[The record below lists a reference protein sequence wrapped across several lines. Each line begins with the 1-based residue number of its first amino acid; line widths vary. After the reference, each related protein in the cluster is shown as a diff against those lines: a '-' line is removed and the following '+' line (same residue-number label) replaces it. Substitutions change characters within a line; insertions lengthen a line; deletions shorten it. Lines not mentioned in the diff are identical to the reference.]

1 MDGGAKDGKGYLGW
15 VIATKDTI
23 LWKCKG
29 KANGNPHQMESL
41 RTESVGMLS
50 IMRFIYHYCEYYEIH
65 LDDHNA
71 GHFCDNKAL
80 VSRRN
85 WYAKRDINTTNASLS
100 PDHDVQIQIEET
112 MESMKF
118 ACDTTW
124 VEGHQDLNEEE
135 IEKLPWEAQLNIEAD
150 ELATAAH
157 HEMTEKDLHEFNIL
171 PASKLMLFINGAPI
185 TRSHA
190 KEIRNTWSTQR
201 LRDNMTKQFKWAND
215 TADNIDWYSHG
226 STLQAYDFY
235 QLNFSIKFIHERLPL
250 NGVKFHQ
257 STTDQ
262 CPCCKKEK
270 ETFEHFIECPKNPDK
285 YKNLQDGLIDV
296 YQKHQVDPVLRILA
310 NLAIP
315 GEPISVKFVEN
326 LYPLLDLEP
335 YETIIEAQTKIG

>member
-1 MDGGAKDGKGYLGW
+1 
-15 VIATKDTI
+15 
-23 LWKCKG
+23 
-29 KANGNPHQMESL
+29 MESL

-65 LDDHNA
+65 LEDHNA

-80 VSRRN
+80 VSRMN

-118 ACDTTW
+118 TCYTTW
-124 VEGHQDLNEEE
+124 VEGHQDLNDEE

-150 ELATAAH
+150 ELATAAR

-171 PASKLMLFINGAPI
+171 PASKLMLFINRAPI

-190 KEIRNTWSTQR
+190 KEIKNAWSTQR
-201 LRDNMTKQFKWAND
+201 LRDNMTKRFKWADD

-235 QLNFSIKFIHERLPL
+235 QLNFSIKFIHKRLPL

-257 STTDQ
+257 
-262 CPCCKKEK
+262 
-270 ETFEHFIECPKNPDK
+270 
-285 YKNLQDGLIDV
+285 
-296 YQKHQVDPVLRILA
+296 
-310 NLAIP
+310 
-315 GEPISVKFVEN
+315 
-326 LYPLLDLEP
+326 
-335 YETIIEAQTKIG
+335 